1 MTSACYCVFFWLQPV
16 YYKVFKASFPSDSKY
31 ARGLFVEV
39 AEHVGTA
46 VTFQILTD
54 DTKKVIYRYE
64 VGSALDH
71 TATNLR
77 MDDIFDDQTTNVFVK
92 NMQKG
97 VSDAAKAYPNS
108 THKCCT
114 DRRM

>member
-1 MTSACYCVFFWLQPV
+1 M
-16 YYKVFKASFPSDSKY
+16 
-31 ARGLFVEV
+31 EE

-77 MDDIFDDQTTNVFVK
+77 ILMTKQPTILSKTCRRVLVTLPRLTRIQLTN
-92 NMQKG
+92 
-97 VSDAAKAYPNS
+97 AAPTEGCNGESINS
-108 THKCCT
+108 LI
-114 DRRM
+114 